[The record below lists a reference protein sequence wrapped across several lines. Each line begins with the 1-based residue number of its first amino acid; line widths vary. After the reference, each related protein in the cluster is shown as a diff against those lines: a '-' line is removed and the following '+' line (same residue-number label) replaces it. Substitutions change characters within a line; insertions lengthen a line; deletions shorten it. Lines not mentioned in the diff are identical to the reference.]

1 MAVAVAGL
9 LGMTTAMTAAGPAAA
24 ADVDGAP
31 PGLAVK
37 ALTVRTTGSDA
48 LCETARRI
56 DGASG
61 RCAVATTSQSSAG
74 TRVDAAAAR
83 AMNDLDLVSSQG
95 QTLGSALAAGSTVW
109 TRTWWQEKRGLYYVN
124 WLEKHTGRIYYD
136 GSQVWSTSSYRG
148 YQGTHVCD
156 QGFGILYDIK
166 VNSCS
171 TERIGTATLKEWDYF
186 RVHVVW
192 KGIPLYSSHNMHM
205 TANRSGTITF

>member
-1 MAVAVAGL
+1 MRRAAVVVVAGL
-9 LGMTTAMTAAGPAAA
+9 LGLTGAASAGASEADTAPR
-24 ADVDGAP
+24 
-31 PGLAVK
+31 GLAVE
-37 ALTVRTTGSDA
+37 AVSARSTGTDA
-48 LCETARRI
+48 LCETARQL
-56 DGASG
+56 DGARG
-61 RCAVATTSQSSAG
+61 QCAVATTSQSSAG
-74 TRVDAAAAR
+74 TRVDLASAAAAG
-83 AMNDLDLVSSQG
+83 DLDLVSSEG
-95 QTLGSALAAGSTVW
+95 QTLRSAVAAGTVW

-148 YQGTHVCD
+148 YKGTHVCD
-156 QGFGILYDIK
+156 QGYGILYDIK

-192 KGIPLYSSHNMHM
+192 KGIPLYASHNMHM